1 MFKAENLKKTTTVC
15 IFLKKS
21 LRFDFDLFVSDA
33 HVDAVCVSV
42 SDAGSVHEAE
52 SLWSLCSKSLPST
65 ERREEFYRESTLHP
79 EQLCVFAAAGSLNL
93 IFVPVCPP

>member
-1 MFKAENLKKTTTVC
+1 MFKAENLKKTMTDD
-15 IFLKKS
+15 
-21 LRFDFDLFVSDA
+21 DFDLFVSDA

-52 SLWSLCSKSLPST
+52 SLSSLCSKSLPST

-79 EQLCVFAAAGSLNL
+79 EQLCAFAAAGSLNL